1 MDARDYFEQIVK
13 PNYYEA
19 KDNPNDLRSVWNAIL
34 TMNTVAESIALE
46 RLDYSSVD
54 RDIRHSGHISVSSRP
69 TKLHRCNEAC
79 AQANARRHR
88 DFYKHSSN

>member
-34 TMNTVAESIALE
+34 TMNTVAGRSLRVRAIEL
-46 RLDYSSVD
+46 RQ
-54 RDIRHSGHISVSSRP
+54 R
-69 TKLHRCNEAC
+69 
-79 AQANARRHR
+79 
-88 DFYKHSSN
+88 